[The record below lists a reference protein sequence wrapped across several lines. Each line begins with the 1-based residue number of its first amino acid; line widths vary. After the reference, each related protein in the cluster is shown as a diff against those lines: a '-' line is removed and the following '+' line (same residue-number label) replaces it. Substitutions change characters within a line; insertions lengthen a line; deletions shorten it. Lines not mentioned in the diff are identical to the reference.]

1 MRARLASSIRASGGK
16 TEGIGSSR
24 DPQKTGIDMKAVGY
38 IRVSG
43 RAQISKDGPERQ
55 RDAITAFCE
64 QLGLEFSGELF
75 EKGVSGKVEG
85 MDRPA
90 FRRFIDQFD
99 EDTAKGLTP
108 IGVIVVERLDRLA
121 RELKVQEIM
130 LSECRKRSIKVFA
143 CDQGQLIDQATDDC
157 DPTRVLIRQVL
168 GAVSQWQKT
177 ELVYK
182 LRAARDRIR
191 EREGRCEGP
200 LPYGSTPAQKQVLDQ
215 LIALRESNLTFQQ
228 VADFLNESDL
238 KSPTGK
244 TWDRKT
250 VHYAYQQSKSR
261 LNNQQKET
269 SCAEHT
275 HNS

>member
-1 MRARLASSIRASGGK
+1 
-16 TEGIGSSR
+16 
-24 DPQKTGIDMKAVGY
+24 MKVAGY

-43 RAQISKDGPERQ
+43 RGQIHKDGPDRQ
-55 RDAITAFCE
+55 REAIKAFCDS
-64 QLGLEFSGELF
+64 LGLEFAVELF
-75 EKGVSGKVEG
+75 EKGVSGRTEG

-99 EDTAKGLTP
+99 EESEKGMTP

-130 LSECRKRSIKVFA
+130 LSECRKRGIKVFS
-143 CDQGQLIDQATDDC
+143 CDLGQLTDQATDDC

-191 EREGRCEGP
+191 ERTGRCEGKD
-200 LPYGSTPAQKQVLDQ
+200 PYGRNAMEKAVISQIV
-215 LIALRESNLTFQQ
+215 ALRDTMTFERI
-228 VADFLNESDL
+228 AIFLNESGART
-238 KSPTGK
+238 PQGHE
-244 TWDRKT
+244 WDRRT
-250 VHYAYQQSKSR
+250 VHRIYS
-261 LNNQQKET
+261 LNKPKET
-269 SCAEHT
+269 QCEEHS
-275 HNS
+275 HSS

>member
-1 MRARLASSIRASGGK
+1 MPSHPCDTLAVGGK
-16 TEGIGSSR
+16 HAGSRGNARHTSGIE
-24 DPQKTGIDMKAVGY
+24 MKAWGY

-43 RAQISKDGPERQ
+43 RAQITKDGPERQ
-55 RDAITAFCE
+55 REAIKAFCE
-64 QLGLEFSGELF
+64 QLNVELQGELF

-99 EDTAKGLTP
+99 EDTEKGLTP
-108 IGVIVVERLDRLA
+108 IGVIIVERLDRLA

-130 LSECRKRSIKVFA
+130 LSECRKRGIKVFA

-191 EREGRCEGP
+191 ERKGRCEGP
-200 LPYGSTPAQKQVLDQ
+200 LPFGSTAGEQCVLQQ
-215 LIALRESNLTFQQ
+215 LIALRDANMSFQA
-228 VADFLNESDL
+228 VADFLNESAML
-238 KSPTGK
+238 SPRGK
-244 TWDRKT
+244 AWDRGM
-250 VHYAYQQSKSR
+250 VHHLYQKAKGQ
-261 LNNQQKET
+261 T
-269 SCAEHT
+269 CAELT
-275 HNS
+275 HNT

>member
-1 MRARLASSIRASGGK
+1 
-16 TEGIGSSR
+16 
-24 DPQKTGIDMKAVGY
+24 MKVFGY

-43 RAQISKDGPERQ
+43 RAQITKDGPERQ
-55 RDAITAFCE
+55 REAIKAFCE
-64 QLGLEFSGELF
+64 QFSLEFAAELF
-75 EKGVSGKVEG
+75 EKGISGKVEG

-99 EDTAKGLTP
+99 KETEQGLTP

-130 LSECRKRSIKVFA
+130 LSECRTRGIKVFA

-157 DPTRVLIRQVL
+157 DATRVLIRQVL

-191 EREGRCEGP
+191 ERTGRCEGP
-200 LPYGSTPAQKQVLDQ
+200 LPYGTTEGERQMLVQIIS
-215 LIALRESNLTFQQ
+215 LRESPMTFAR
-228 VADFLNESDL
+228 VAEFLNESGCRAYDGRPWNRKMVFHL
-238 KSPTGK
+238 YKKGK
-244 TWDRKT
+244 I
-250 VHYAYQQSKSR
+250 R
-261 LNNQQKET
+261 LNQQQKET
-269 SCAEHT
+269 QCVEHT
-275 HNS
+275 HSS